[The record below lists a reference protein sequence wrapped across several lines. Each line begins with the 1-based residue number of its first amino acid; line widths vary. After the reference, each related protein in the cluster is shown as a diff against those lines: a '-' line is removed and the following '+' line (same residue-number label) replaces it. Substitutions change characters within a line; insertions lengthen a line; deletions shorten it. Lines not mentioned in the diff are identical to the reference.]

1 MHIFIMDMMN
11 SFGYIGIALLIMIEN
26 LFPPIPSEVI
36 LTFGGFMTTYTH
48 LTVGGVVFFSTL
60 GSTVGAIFLYYIGK
74 VLSPEKLEQLIDG
87 KLGKILHFKKS
98 DVRKSIKKFQQK
110 GNMTV
115 FICRCIPILRS
126 LISIP
131 AGMSNMKMGNFLVLT
146 IAGSALW
153 NTILVSAG
161 AAAGASWEKILEVM
175 DTYSTVVIIIIGLSM
190 FFGCFFY
197 YRNRK
202 MNRKARKG
210 LFSYLSKVPF
220 FTASSPYFLRITS
233 NALSNF

>member
-36 LTFGGFMTTYTH
+36 LTFGGFMTTYTL

-74 VLSPEKLEQLIDG
+74 LLSPEKLEQLIDG

-98 DVRKSIKKFQQK
+98 DVRKSIKKFQHN

-175 DTYSTVVIIIIGLSM
+175 DTYSTVVVIIIGLSM

-202 MNRKARKG
+202 NE
-210 LFSYLSKVPF
+210 S
-220 FTASSPYFLRITS
+220 
-233 NALSNF
+233 

>member
-74 VLSPEKLEQLIDG
+74 LLSPEKLEQLIDG

-146 IAGSALW
+146 ITGSALW

-202 MNRKARKG
+202 NG
-210 LFSYLSKVPF
+210 
-220 FTASSPYFLRITS
+220 
-233 NALSNF
+233 

>member
-36 LTFGGFMTTYTH
+36 LRFGGFMTTYTH

-74 VLSPEKLEQLIDG
+74 LLSPEKLEQLIDG

-175 DTYSTVVIIIIGLSM
+175 DTYSTVVVIIIGLSM

-202 MNRKARKG
+202 NE
-210 LFSYLSKVPF
+210 S
-220 FTASSPYFLRITS
+220 
-233 NALSNF
+233 

>member
-74 VLSPEKLEQLIDG
+74 LLSPEKLEQLIDG

-115 FICRCIPILRS
+115 FICSCIPILRS

-202 MNRKARKG
+202 NE
-210 LFSYLSKVPF
+210 S
-220 FTASSPYFLRITS
+220 
-233 NALSNF
+233 

>member
-1 MHIFIMDMMN
+1 
-11 SFGYIGIALLIMIEN
+11 
-26 LFPPIPSEVI
+26 
-36 LTFGGFMTTYTH
+36 
-48 LTVGGVVFFSTL
+48 
-60 GSTVGAIFLYYIGK
+60 
-74 VLSPEKLEQLIDG
+74 
-87 KLGKILHFKKS
+87 
-98 DVRKSIKKFQQK
+98 
-110 GNMTV
+110 MTV

-153 NTILVSAG
+153 NTILGSAG

-202 MNRKARKG
+202 NE
-210 LFSYLSKVPF
+210 S
-220 FTASSPYFLRITS
+220 
-233 NALSNF
+233 

>member
-74 VLSPEKLEQLIDG
+74 LLSPEKLEQLIDG
-87 KLGKILHFKKS
+87 KLGKILHLKKS

-153 NTILVSAG
+153 NTILISAG

-175 DTYSTVVIIIIGLSM
+175 DTYSTVVVIIIGLSM

-202 MNRKARKG
+202 NE
-210 LFSYLSKVPF
+210 S
-220 FTASSPYFLRITS
+220 
-233 NALSNF
+233 

>member
-11 SFGYIGIALLIMIEN
+11 SFDYIGIALLIMIEN

-74 VLSPEKLEQLIDG
+74 LLSPEKLEQLIDG

-202 MNRKARKG
+202 NE
-210 LFSYLSKVPF
+210 S
-220 FTASSPYFLRITS
+220 
-233 NALSNF
+233 

>member
-74 VLSPEKLEQLIDG
+74 LLSPEKLEQLIDG

-115 FICRCIPILRS
+115 FICCCIPILRS

-175 DTYSTVVIIIIGLSM
+175 DTYSTVVVIIIGLSM

-202 MNRKARKG
+202 NE
-210 LFSYLSKVPF
+210 S
-220 FTASSPYFLRITS
+220 
-233 NALSNF
+233 

>member
-48 LTVGGVVFFSTL
+48 LTVGGVVFFS
-60 GSTVGAIFLYYIGK
+60 IGK
-74 VLSPEKLEQLIDG
+74 LLSPEKLEQLIDG

-202 MNRKARKG
+202 NE
-210 LFSYLSKVPF
+210 S
-220 FTASSPYFLRITS
+220 
-233 NALSNF
+233 

>member
-11 SFGYIGIALLIMIEN
+11 SFGYIGIALLIYDRKS
-26 LFPPIPSEVI
+26 LSS
-36 LTFGGFMTTYTH
+36 Y
-48 LTVGGVVFFSTL
+48 SL
-60 GSTVGAIFLYYIGK
+60 GSHPDIRRLYDNLYPFDSRWSCLFFHPRFHSWRH
-74 VLSPEKLEQLIDG
+74 LSLLHWEITLS
-87 KLGKILHFKKS
+87 GKIRATYRWKA
-98 DVRKSIKKFQQK
+98 RKNPPFQKIRCQKIDQKIPTK

-175 DTYSTVVIIIIGLSM
+175 DTYSTVVVIIIGLSM

-202 MNRKARKG
+202 NE
-210 LFSYLSKVPF
+210 S
-220 FTASSPYFLRITS
+220 
-233 NALSNF
+233 

>member
-48 LTVGGVVFFSTL
+48 LIVGGVVFFSTL

-74 VLSPEKLEQLIDG
+74 LLSPEKLEQLIDG

-175 DTYSTVVIIIIGLSM
+175 DTYSTVVVIIIGLSM

-202 MNRKARKG
+202 NE
-210 LFSYLSKVPF
+210 S
-220 FTASSPYFLRITS
+220 
-233 NALSNF
+233 

>member
-74 VLSPEKLEQLIDG
+74 LLSPEKLEQLIDG

-131 AGMSNMKMGNFLVLT
+131 AGMSNMKMGNFLILT
-146 IAGSALW
+146 IVGSALW

-202 MNRKARKG
+202 NG
-210 LFSYLSKVPF
+210 
-220 FTASSPYFLRITS
+220 
-233 NALSNF
+233 

>member
-74 VLSPEKLEQLIDG
+74 LLSPEKLEQLIDG

-146 IAGSALW
+146 IAGSALC

-202 MNRKARKG
+202 NE
-210 LFSYLSKVPF
+210 S
-220 FTASSPYFLRITS
+220 
-233 NALSNF
+233 

>member
-1 MHIFIMDMMN
+1 
-11 SFGYIGIALLIMIEN
+11 
-26 LFPPIPSEVI
+26 
-36 LTFGGFMTTYTH
+36 
-48 LTVGGVVFFSTL
+48 
-60 GSTVGAIFLYYIGK
+60 
-74 VLSPEKLEQLIDG
+74 
-87 KLGKILHFKKS
+87 
-98 DVRKSIKKFQQK
+98 
-110 GNMTV
+110 MTV

-161 AAAGASWEKILEVM
+161 AAAGDSWEKILEVM
-175 DTYSTVVIIIIGLSM
+175 DTYSTVVVIIIGLSM

-202 MNRKARKG
+202 NE
-210 LFSYLSKVPF
+210 S
-220 FTASSPYFLRITS
+220 
-233 NALSNF
+233 

>member
-74 VLSPEKLEQLIDG
+74 LLSPEKLEQLIDG
-87 KLGKILHFKKS
+87 KLGKS
-98 DVRKSIKKFQQK
+98 SISKIRCQKIDQKFQQK

-153 NTILVSAG
+153 NTILISAG
-161 AAAGASWEKILEVM
+161 AAAGASWEKI
-175 DTYSTVVIIIIGLSM
+175 
-190 FFGCFFY
+190 FG
-197 YRNRK
+197 K
-202 MNRKARKG
+202 
-210 LFSYLSKVPF
+210 
-220 FTASSPYFLRITS
+220 
-233 NALSNF
+233 

>member
-74 VLSPEKLEQLIDG
+74 LLSPEKLEQLIDG
-87 KLGKILHFKKS
+87 KLGKILHLKKS

-115 FICRCIPILRS
+115 FICLCIPILRS

-153 NTILVSAG
+153 NTILISAG

-202 MNRKARKG
+202 NG
-210 LFSYLSKVPF
+210 
-220 FTASSPYFLRITS
+220 
-233 NALSNF
+233 

>member
-74 VLSPEKLEQLIDG
+74 LLSPEKLEQLIDG

-110 GNMTV
+110 VNMTV

-202 MNRKARKG
+202 NE
-210 LFSYLSKVPF
+210 S
-220 FTASSPYFLRITS
+220 
-233 NALSNF
+233 

>member
-11 SFGYIGIALLIMIEN
+11 SFGYNGIALLIMIEN

-74 VLSPEKLEQLIDG
+74 LLSPEKLEQLIDG

-202 MNRKARKG
+202 NE
-210 LFSYLSKVPF
+210 S
-220 FTASSPYFLRITS
+220 
-233 NALSNF
+233 

>member
-74 VLSPEKLEQLIDG
+74 LLSPEKLEQLIDG

-115 FICRCIPILRS
+115 FIYRCHYHHRTFYVFWL
-126 LISIP
+126 L
-131 AGMSNMKMGNFLVLT
+131 LL
-146 IAGSALW
+146 
-153 NTILVSAG
+153 
-161 AAAGASWEKILEVM
+161 
-175 DTYSTVVIIIIGLSM
+175 LSQ
-190 FFGCFFY
+190 
-197 YRNRK
+197 
-202 MNRKARKG
+202 
-210 LFSYLSKVPF
+210 SKK
-220 FTASSPYFLRITS
+220 
-233 NALSNF
+233 

>member
-74 VLSPEKLEQLIDG
+74 LLSPEKLEQLIDG

-146 IAGSALW
+146 IAVSALW

-175 DTYSTVVIIIIGLSM
+175 DTYSTVVVIIIGLSM

-202 MNRKARKG
+202 NE
-210 LFSYLSKVPF
+210 S
-220 FTASSPYFLRITS
+220 
-233 NALSNF
+233 

>member
-74 VLSPEKLEQLIDG
+74 LLSPKKLEQLIDG

-202 MNRKARKG
+202 NE
-210 LFSYLSKVPF
+210 S
-220 FTASSPYFLRITS
+220 
-233 NALSNF
+233 

>member
-36 LTFGGFMTTYTH
+36 LTFGG
-48 LTVGGVVFFSTL
+48 
-60 GSTVGAIFLYYIGK
+60 STVGAIFLYYIGK
-74 VLSPEKLEQLIDG
+74 LLSPEKLEQLIDG
-87 KLGKILHFKKS
+87 TLGKILHFKKS

-175 DTYSTVVIIIIGLSM
+175 DTYSTVVVIIIGLSM

-202 MNRKARKG
+202 NE
-210 LFSYLSKVPF
+210 S
-220 FTASSPYFLRITS
+220 
-233 NALSNF
+233 

>member
-48 LTVGGVVFFSTL
+48 LTVGGVVFFSPL

-74 VLSPEKLEQLIDG
+74 LLSPEKLEQLIDG

-202 MNRKARKG
+202 NE
-210 LFSYLSKVPF
+210 S
-220 FTASSPYFLRITS
+220 
-233 NALSNF
+233 

>member
-74 VLSPEKLEQLIDG
+74 LLSPEKLEQLIDG

-190 FFGCFFY
+190 FLGCFFY

-202 MNRKARKG
+202 NE
-210 LFSYLSKVPF
+210 S
-220 FTASSPYFLRITS
+220 
-233 NALSNF
+233 

>member
-74 VLSPEKLEQLIDG
+74 LLSPEKLEQLIDG

-146 IAGSALW
+146 ITGSALW

-202 MNRKARKG
+202 NE
-210 LFSYLSKVPF
+210 S
-220 FTASSPYFLRITS
+220 
-233 NALSNF
+233 

>member
-36 LTFGGFMTTYTH
+36 LTFGGFMTTCTH

-74 VLSPEKLEQLIDG
+74 LLSPEKLEQLIDG

-175 DTYSTVVIIIIGLSM
+175 DTYSTVVVIIIGLSM

-202 MNRKARKG
+202 NE
-210 LFSYLSKVPF
+210 S
-220 FTASSPYFLRITS
+220 
-233 NALSNF
+233 

>member
-74 VLSPEKLEQLIDG
+74 LLSPEKLEQLIDG

-146 IAGSALW
+146 IVGSALW

-202 MNRKARKG
+202 NE
-210 LFSYLSKVPF
+210 S
-220 FTASSPYFLRITS
+220 
-233 NALSNF
+233 

>member
-74 VLSPEKLEQLIDG
+74 LLSPEKLEQLIDG

-146 IAGSALW
+146 IAVSALW

-202 MNRKARKG
+202 NE
-210 LFSYLSKVPF
+210 S
-220 FTASSPYFLRITS
+220 
-233 NALSNF
+233 

>member
-11 SFGYIGIALLIMIEN
+11 SFGYIGIVLLIMIEN

-74 VLSPEKLEQLIDG
+74 LLSPEKLEQLIDG

-202 MNRKARKG
+202 NE
-210 LFSYLSKVPF
+210 S
-220 FTASSPYFLRITS
+220 
-233 NALSNF
+233 